1 MQQLTEKEWTRE
13 TLMFIEEHADEDV
26 RTLALQASRYPNVQM
41 TIAVSQIAARQTARM
56 KLPTWWN
63 IRGIRYPQHLPM
75 EQCSSETTARYKT
88 TLIPRKLLSQGITDL
103 SGGFGVDF
111 CMMAQ
116 GFEKATYVE
125 RQEELCRL
133 ATYNFKLLGLS
144 EARIVYGDAVDYL
157 NKLDEHQGIIYID
170 PARRGIGGRKTIA
183 VSDCEPDI
191 SVHYEKLIRKATRV
205 IVKLSPMLDIAQAL
219 KVIPVVSEVH
229 VVAVAGE
236 CKELLLVMERNAVSE
251 KATIVCVNLP
261 LSYPIDK
268 KTPFRFT
275 LEEEWSSEP
284 DFAEKPERYLYEPD
298 STLMK
303 AGAYRT
309 ISARFGLRKL
319 HPNSHLYTSES
330 NLPDFPGRVFQI
342 EMYGGFGKEELRRL
356 RTKVEKANLTVRN
369 FPAKVDELRKRMKLA
384 EGGDDYLFATTLNDG
399 TKCWIWCKKTNV
411 HI

>member
-1 MQQLTEKEWTRE
+1 MQQLTEKEWTQE
-13 TLMFIEEHADEDV
+13 TLAFIEEHAGDDV

-41 TIAVSQIAARQTARM
+41 SIAVSQIAARQTARM
-56 KLPTWWN
+56 KLPTWWS
-63 IRGIRYPQHLPM
+63 IRDIRYPQHLPM
-75 EQCSSETTARYKT
+75 EQCSSEITARYKA
-88 TLIPRKLLSQGITDL
+88 TLISQELLSQGITDL

-116 GFEKATYVE
+116 GFRQATYVE

-133 ATYNFKLLGLS
+133 AEFNFKLLGLS
-144 EARIVYGDAVDYL
+144 EARIVHGDSVDYL
-157 NKLDEHQGIIYID
+157 NGMDEHQGVIYLD
-170 PARRGIGGRKTIA
+170 PARRGMGGRKTIA
-183 VSDCEPDI
+183 VSDCEPDV
-191 SVHYEKLIRKATRV
+191 SALYEKLISKANRV

-229 VVAVAGE
+229 VVAVGGE
-236 CKELLLVMERNAVSE
+236 CKELLLVMEHDAVSE

-261 LSYPIDK
+261 VSYPIDVK
-268 KTPFRFT
+268 PPFCFT
-275 LEEEWSSEP
+275 LEEELRNEP
-284 DFAEKPERYLYEPD
+284 DYAGKPEHYLYEPD
-298 STLMK
+298 CTLMK

-319 HPNSHLYTSES
+319 HPNSHLYTSDS
-330 NLPDFPGRVFQI
+330 YLPDFPGRTFHV
-342 EMYGGFGKEELRRL
+342 EMYGGFGKEELRCL
-356 RTKVEKANLTVRN
+356 RTRIEKANLTVRN